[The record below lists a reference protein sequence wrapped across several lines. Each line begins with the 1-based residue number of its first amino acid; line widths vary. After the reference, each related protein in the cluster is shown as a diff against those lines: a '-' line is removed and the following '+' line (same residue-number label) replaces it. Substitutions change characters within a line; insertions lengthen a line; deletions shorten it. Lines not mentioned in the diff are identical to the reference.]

1 VKRAAVIGAL
11 GHLANDSDV
20 RAEARARLERYLED
34 RGTLEPNL
42 VPVVANLVARDGD
55 AALYERFLERKRT
68 SAADDPEE
76 EERFLYALASF
87 EDPALVARTLA
98 LTFTDDVRPQDRAFV
113 LSRLLGGRAS
123 RLAAWEFI
131 RDGWTERVLS
141 MDPMLRQYVIRG
153 MASLTPGSV
162 AAAVGDFLAAHVT
175 DDTRETTAQAREQLR
190 IDAAAVARMGPEL
203 TAALRPA

>member
-1 VKRAAVIGAL
+1 
-11 GHLANDSDV
+11 
-20 RAEARARLERYLED
+20 ERYLVD
-34 RGTLEPNL
+34 RATLEPNL

-55 AALYERFLERKRT
+55 AALYERFLERKRA

-87 EDPALVARTLA
+87 EAQDFVDRTLA

-123 RLAAWEFI
+123 RDAAWAFV
-131 RDGWTERVLS
+131 RDAWDARILT

-153 MASLTPGSV
+153 MAALTSPVLAGP
-162 AAAVGDFLAAHVT
+162 VGDFLAGHVT
-175 DDTRETTAQAREQLR
+175 DDTRETTAQ
-190 IDAAAVARMGPEL
+190 
-203 TAALRPA
+203 